1 MRWFQR
7 KRTFLLLFLSFL
19 VLLFF
24 SSKWLTL
31 FYPIYY
37 KDEIRQHAQDHGINP
52 LLVAA
57 IIKVESDYKPGSES
71 HKGALGVMQIMP
83 DTAKWIMEK
92 AEFKNVPLTKVK
104 NEVDENIKMGTWYLE
119 FLSQKFDGNEIAII
133 AAYNAGPTNV
143 MNWIKKGKWD
153 GTLESSKNIPF
164 GETRHYVQRVSHYYK
179 QYCDIYKEL

>member
-37 KDEIRQHAQDHGINP
+37 KDEIRQHAQNHGINP

-57 IIKVESDYKPGSES
+57 IIKVESDFKPGSES
-71 HKGALGVMQIMP
+71 HKGALGIMQIMP

-92 AEFKNVPLTKVK
+92 AEFKNVPLNKVK
-104 NEVDENIKMGTWYLE
+104 NEIDENIKMGTWYLE

-143 MNWIKKGKWD
+143 MNWMKKGIWD
-153 GTLESSKNIPF
+153 GKLETSKNIPF